1 MRKSSVFRG
10 CTRPPMFMGVPYVP
24 FFIGAGG
31 VMLIAMYSGNLL
43 LLIFTPVVIY
53 LMRMMA
59 KRDEL
64 IFRLMGLWMVFRFRA
79 RNMGE
84 HDGLLV
90 LSPNPYRDKP
100 ARKS

>member
-1 MRKSSVFRG
+1 
-10 CTRPPMFMGVPYVP
+10 MFMGVPYVP
-24 FFIGAGG
+24 FFLGAGG
-31 VMLIAMYSGNLL
+31 VMLLAMYSGNLL
-43 LLIFTPVVIY
+43 LLIFAPVVIY

-64 IFRLMGLWMVFRFRA
+64 IFRLMGLWMSFRMRA

-84 HDGLLV
+84 HDKLLV
-90 LSPNPYRDKP
+90 LNPNLYRKKP